1 MYAAEGFC
9 GFLIIIFIINDTVFL
24 TSATQKLLNKL
35 IIFTAQPTLSA
46 NLPQF

>member
-1 MYAAEGFC
+1 MHATKGFC
-9 GFLIIIFIINDTVFL
+9 GYLIIIFIINDKIFL
-24 TSATQKLLNKL
+24 TSATQKLLNKV